1 MDASVGGQVGTTV
14 ETTSAILAAE
24 GSFARV
30 YPMVVHQRRAAT
42 EASPTFL
49 AGVGC
54 LIAPVEPWEWGSSKM
69 GPWGPLLAGG
79 WGFHQCILLLRS
91 IQLPFVLLLG

>member
-1 MDASVGGQVGTTV
+1 MGDQVGVTV
-14 ETTSAILAAE
+14 EAVAAILAAE
-24 GSFARV
+24 GSLARV

-42 EASPTFL
+42 EALPAFL

-54 LIAPVEPWEWGSSKM
+54 LLAPVVPWEWGSPRM

-79 WGFHQCILLLRS
+79 WGFHRCIRLLRS
-91 IQLPFVLLLG
+91 ILLPFLLLLD